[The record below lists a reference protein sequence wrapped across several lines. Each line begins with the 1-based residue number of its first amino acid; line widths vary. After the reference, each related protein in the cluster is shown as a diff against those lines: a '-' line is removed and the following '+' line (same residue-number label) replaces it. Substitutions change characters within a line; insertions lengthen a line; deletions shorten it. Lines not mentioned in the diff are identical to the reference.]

1 MAKLTKTQKKRLLAS
16 IEMKARKL
24 YMSRVLNLKET
35 ADIERIITRGFN
47 RIK

>member
-1 MAKLTKTQKKRLLAS
+1 LAKPTKTQKKRLLAS

-24 YMSRVLNLKET
+24 YMCGILNLKET